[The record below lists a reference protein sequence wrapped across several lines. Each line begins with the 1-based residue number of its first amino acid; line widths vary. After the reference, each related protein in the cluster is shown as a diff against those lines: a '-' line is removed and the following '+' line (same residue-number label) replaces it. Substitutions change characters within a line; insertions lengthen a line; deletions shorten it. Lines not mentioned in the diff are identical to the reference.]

1 MGHSLRRSVI
11 ALCALLAVAAAAG
24 ATYQWKATRDDL
36 ATTPPPGRLVDVG
49 GHRLHLWCT
58 GAGTPAV
65 ILESGL
71 GGTTAGWGF
80 VQPEVA
86 RFTAVC
92 SYDRAGMGYSDPGPT
107 PRTARRMAGELGA
120 LLDHSSTRAP
130 VILVAASVGGFIVR
144 ILASERPERVAGLVL
159 VDASHED
166 QKHDVPRMAHFV
178 PLLSSLGIFR
188 ALGVSF
194 GLPPASLPPAVRP
207 FVYATRFRSAGQRAA
222 ADEIMHIHESAAEV
236 RDSRRTLTMPLIV
249 VSGAL
254 GADPAWQKLQR
265 DQVRLSERGCQI
277 VADQSGHVVPLD
289 QPKVVV
295 DAIRSVVD
303 AVRTGSS
310 AARCAQ

>member
-1 MGHSLRRSVI
+1 MERWLRRS
-11 ALCALLAVAAAAG
+11 LLSVCVLMAVVAAAG
-24 ATYQWKATRDDL
+24 ATYQCKATRDDL
-36 ATTPPPGRLVDVG
+36 AITPPPGRLVDVG

-58 GAGTPAV
+58 GDGTPAV

-71 GGTTAGWGF
+71 GGSTAGWGF
-80 VQPEVA
+80 IQPEVA
-86 RFTAVC
+86 KFTAVC

-107 PRTARRMAGELGA
+107 PRTARRMAGELGK
-120 LLDHSSTRAP
+120 LLDHTGMRSP

-144 ILASERPERVAGLVL
+144 ILASERRDRVAGLVL

-166 QKHDVPRMAHFV
+166 QRHDIPHVAHFV

-194 GLPPASLPPAVRP
+194 DLPPASLAPSVRP
-207 FVYATRFRSAGQRAA
+207 IVYATRFRSAGQRAA

-254 GADPAWQKLQR
+254 GADATWQKLQR
-265 DQVRLSERGCQI
+265 DQVRLSEHGCQI
-277 VADQSGHVVPLD
+277 VADQSGHVVGID
-289 QPKVVV
+289 QPRVVV

-303 AVRTGSS
+303 AVRNGSS
-310 AARCAQ
+310 AARCAE